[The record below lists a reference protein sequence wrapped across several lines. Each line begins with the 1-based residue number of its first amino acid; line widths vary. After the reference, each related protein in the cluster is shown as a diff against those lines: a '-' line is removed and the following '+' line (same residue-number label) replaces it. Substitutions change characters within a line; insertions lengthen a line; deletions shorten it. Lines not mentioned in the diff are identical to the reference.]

1 MKLSYININSF
12 RSIKDAT
19 INIGDLTAIVGEN
32 NAGKSAILRAINCF
46 FNYDD
51 EEESF
56 KSKSHQYSPRS
67 ITRIRLQFI
76 DVPNDVNE
84 NVQNGELTV
93 CFEYNYSKHKKTI
106 SIIANDGPI
115 NAPSDIILKIK
126 NHIDY
131 IYIKANRGDDDL
143 DWSSNN
149 SFFKEIVSKYLSELT
164 QKRDS
169 LSKKAKEAANS
180 IKPLMNKFCRQLSEM
195 NMLSNKDSFTI
206 DHRYEIDYSIFLQNL
221 VLSICTNNTKINI
234 SDFGSGVKS
243 VTVIALYRL
252 LAKIKN
258 VSIIL
263 AIEEPETNLHPQAQK
278 KLIAS
283 LKENRQDYEA
293 QAIFATH
300 SPVII
305 DSLEHDEIVLVRREI
320 DTKRDF
326 HSKISQLSHDFWNRH
341 QIEEFKYNNFFKLK
355 NSDFFFAKY
364 VVVIEG
370 AVDSCVYEY
379 LLERKIK
386 DKILDVSFL
395 QLGGVKNIQY
405 PYFLLKELEIP
416 FTCILDFD
424 FFTNYINGKLATSR
438 NPDGFPIYRYDLKR
452 SKVIDDIWNDQDS
465 KNHLRAQLS
474 GSYTSLI
481 EELAKTPLLCKKFC
495 LEMDLVHSIKTRNE
509 YYRVLQIPVENQ
521 TPLELLTNKKDT
533 IKDVQHLMT
542 VVKNV
547 KVVDLPISFKKIT
560 KILEE
565 RVNKVI
571 TI

>member
-12 RSIKDAT
+12 RSIKEAT

-206 DHRYEIDYSIFLQNL
+206 DHRYEIDYSIF
-221 VLSICTNNTKINI
+221 
-234 SDFGSGVKS
+234 
-243 VTVIALYRL
+243 
-252 LAKIKN
+252 
-258 VSIIL
+258 
-263 AIEEPETNLHPQAQK
+263 
-278 KLIAS
+278 
-283 LKENRQDYEA
+283 
-293 QAIFATH
+293 
-300 SPVII
+300 
-305 DSLEHDEIVLVRREI
+305 
-320 DTKRDF
+320 
-326 HSKISQLSHDFWNRH
+326 
-341 QIEEFKYNNFFKLK
+341 
-355 NSDFFFAKY
+355 FAKSRF
-364 VVVIEG
+364 I
-370 AVDSCVYEY
+370 Y
-379 LLERKIK
+379 LYK
-386 DKILDVSFL
+386 
-395 QLGGVKNIQY
+395 
-405 PYFLLKELEIP
+405 
-416 FTCILDFD
+416 
-424 FFTNYINGKLATSR
+424 
-438 NPDGFPIYRYDLKR
+438 
-452 SKVIDDIWNDQDS
+452 
-465 KNHLRAQLS
+465 
-474 GSYTSLI
+474 
-481 EELAKTPLLCKKFC
+481 
-495 LEMDLVHSIKTRNE
+495 
-509 YYRVLQIPVENQ
+509 
-521 TPLELLTNKKDT
+521 
-533 IKDVQHLMT
+533 
-542 VVKNV
+542 
-547 KVVDLPISFKKIT
+547 
-560 KILEE
+560 
-565 RVNKVI
+565 
-571 TI
+571 